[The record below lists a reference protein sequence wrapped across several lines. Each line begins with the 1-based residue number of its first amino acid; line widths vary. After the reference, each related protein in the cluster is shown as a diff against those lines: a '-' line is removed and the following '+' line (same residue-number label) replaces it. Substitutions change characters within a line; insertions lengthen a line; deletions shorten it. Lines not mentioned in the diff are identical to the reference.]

1 MNLKLKKNDKKYWEF
16 IRQLRSDKRIQ
27 SGFIEKVTITKKEQE
42 AYMNKYKDNY
52 YICLCDGSP
61 CGFIGEIDGD
71 IRLCTVPE
79 FQGKGVGSFMIRE
92 ITRIRPNVF
101 AKIKIDNKSSLKAF
115 EKAGYVKKYYLLEPG
130 K

>member
-1 MNLKLKKNDKKYWEF
+1 
-16 IRQLRSDKRIQ
+16 
-27 SGFIEKVTITKKEQE
+27 
-42 AYMNKYKDNY
+42 
-52 YICLCDGSP
+52 
-61 CGFIGEIDGD
+61 
-71 IRLCTVPE
+71 
-79 FQGKGVGSFMIRE
+79 MIRE